1 MSFSFL
7 PIVLLFICFLTG
19 MPAAFALIIATIP
32 YFLLNDAVSLTVII
46 QKMVANTES
55 ASLMAI
61 PFFVVAGSIM
71 SYSGVTKRL
80 MKLADLLVGQ
90 FTGGLGQVNVLLSVM
105 NGGISGSG
113 AADAATDCKIL
124 VPEMIKRGYS
134 KSFSGAVTAA
144 SCCITPIIPP
154 GVGLIVYAYI
164 CQVSAGRLLLSGWI
178 PGILLCIFQMI
189 VVYVVAK
196 KRGFKPS
203 REKMGSLSEIAK
215 ATIDA
220 LWALVIPFGL
230 ILGLRFGV
238 CTATEGGAI
247 IAVYSLIIGIFVYKE
262 IKWKHIP
269 EILLD
274 AVVSTATVM
283 LILCASSVFGFY
295 LSFEGIPQALS
306 NVVISISGGNK
317 YIFLLLVNILFLFLG
332 MFMDGTAAMIILGP
346 LFAPIAMQIGIDP
359 IHFGIIV
366 VLNITLGGITPPFGM
381 YLYLVGAAIHEKVDN
396 IARDLLPFIFVCVI
410 VLLLVTYVP
419 SFSLFL
425 PNLVYGV

>member
-1 MSFSFL
+1 MNFL
-7 PIVLLFICFLTG
+7 PILILFVCFISG

-32 YFLLNDAVSLTVII
+32 YFLITDGVSLSIII

-55 ASLMAI
+55 MSLMAI

-71 SYSGVTKRL
+71 TYSGVTSRL
-80 MKLADLLVGQ
+80 MKLAELLVGHL
-90 FTGGLGQVNVLLSVM
+90 TGGLGQVNVLLSVL

-164 CQVSAGRLLLSGWI
+164 CQVSAGRLLLSGWL
-178 PGILLCIFQMI
+178 PGLLLGAFQMI
-189 VVYVVAK
+189 VVYLVSK
-196 KRGFKPS
+196 KEGFKPS
-203 REKMGSLSEIAK
+203 REKIGSLQEIGRA
-215 ATIDA
+215 IVDA
-220 LWALVIPFGL
+220 SWALVIPFGL
-230 ILGLRFGV
+230 ILGLRFGI

-247 IAVYSLIIGIFVYKE
+247 IAIYSLIIGVFVYKE
-262 IKWKHIP
+262 IKWEHIP
-269 EILLD
+269 TIMLD
-274 AVVSTATVM
+274 AVLSTATVM
-283 LILCASSVFGFY
+283 LVLCASSVFGFY
-295 LSFEGIPQALS
+295 LAFESIPQALS
-306 NVVISISGGNK
+306 NIVISFSGGNK
-317 YIFLLLVNILFLFLG
+317 YLFLLLVNILFLFLG

-346 LFAPIAMQIGIDP
+346 LFAPIAATLGIDP

-381 YLYLVGAAIHEKVDN
+381 YLYLVASAIKDSVDN
-396 IARDLLPFIFVCVI
+396 IAKALIPFVVVCVI

-419 SFSLFL
+419 AFSLVI
-425 PNLVYGV
+425 PNLVYGA